1 MGVLQRFEHRLE
13 GMVEGAFARAFKSEL
28 QPVEVASAIQREMDD
43 RAAIVAQGRTLVPN
57 DFVVEVAEDDYARL
71 DVYADSLG
79 IELATLARE
88 YAKEQGYSFV
98 GPVRMRFEGV
108 RDLTTGTFRILSGV
122 IRGTTVEDG
131 EIRRPASDLPQP
143 AGGFH
148 GNPRLLV
155 SGPEPGPDGSTQR
168 TYEISTPLI
177 ILGRGHRLRPAAR
190 RPWRLPPPRRDP
202 GRGRRGRARR
212 PRLHQRDVRQRPAR
226 PASHAER
233 RHPGDPRPDDPGL
246 PQGQH
251 LLSRLQYKYH
261 SRGRER
267 GYGLAPPAAR
277 PGQPNHGNGQPR
289 THDPMNALE
298 LTLVRIGFLA
308 VLWLFV
314 IAAVGVVRTDLFGPA
329 SQRRKRPRRAAP
341 AGRAQARAPEVQ
353 AGPDVARRR
362 PQQLLVTAG
371 IARRHDARP
380 D

>member
-131 EIRRPASDLPQP
+131 EIRRPASDVPQP
-143 AGGFH
+143 TAAFH

-155 SGPEPGPDGSTQR
+155 SGPEAGPDGGTQR

-177 ILGRGHRLRPAAR
+177 ILGRGTDCDLRLV
-190 RPWRLPPPRRDP
+190 DP
-202 GRGRRGRARR
+202 GVSR
-212 PRLHQRDVRQRPAR
+212 H
-226 PASHAER
+226 HAEIR
-233 RHPGDPRPDDPGL
+233 VEDGEVVLVDLGSTN
-246 PQGQH
+246 GTFV
-251 LLSRLQYKYH
+251 
-261 SRGRER
+261 
-267 GYGLAPPAAR
+267 
-277 PGQPNHGNGQPR
+277 NGQPVRRVTLTDGTRVTLGR
-289 THDPMNALE
+289 T
-298 LTLVRIGFLA
+298 TLIF
-308 VLWLFV
+308 
-314 IAAVGVVRTDLFGPA
+314 
-329 SQRRKRPRRAAP
+329 RRDR
-341 AGRAQARAPEVQ
+341 VY
-353 AGPDVARRR
+353 
-362 PQQLLVTAG
+362 
-371 IARRHDARP
+371 
-380 D
+380 